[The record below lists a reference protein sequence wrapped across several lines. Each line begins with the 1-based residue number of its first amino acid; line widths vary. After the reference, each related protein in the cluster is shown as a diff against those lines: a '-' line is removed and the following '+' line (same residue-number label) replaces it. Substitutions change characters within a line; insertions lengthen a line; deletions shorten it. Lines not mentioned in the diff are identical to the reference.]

1 MVVYSILG
9 EGRSPSGSI
18 INYPHRWRGDE
29 GWIERVL
36 FGPRFE
42 KLSLRGW
49 ICFCFGK
56 RNFGLGS
63 GLGRFGACV
72 WIRGFGSESVVVPCY
87 LFTLVWYFVRDVKSV
102 L

>member
-63 GLGRFGACV
+63 GLGRFGGEGRV
-72 WIRGFGSESVVVPCY
+72 FGFVDLDRNPWLFHVVY
-87 LFTLVWYFVRDVKSV
+87 LLSFGIL
-102 L
+102 

>member
-63 GLGRFGACV
+63 GLGRFGGEGRLDS
-72 WIRGFGSESVVVPCY
+72 WIWIGIRGCSM
-87 LFTLVWYFVRDVKSV
+87 LFIYSRLVFCERC
-102 L
+102 

>member
-63 GLGRFGACV
+63 GLERFGGEGRV
-72 WIRGFGSESVVVPCY
+72 FGFVDLDRNPWLFHVVY
-87 LFTLVWYFVRDVKSV
+87 LLLFGIL
-102 L
+102 